1 MRLRRLQIDRLPG
14 IRPGFTL
21 DDFTAGVNVVVG
33 PNASGKSSLL
43 RALRAALYRDEQ
55 RHEGVHVEAT
65 FDDGDA
71 GGTLTAARIGDDLHW
86 QRDGVR
92 IEAPPLPEPRF
103 LACYTLGVED
113 LLDEDHGTDTEIAA
127 RLARELAGGYDLRAV
142 RESPPFRLKQTHGR
156 TESNKLTEADK
167 ALRQR
172 VQAQQQLQRDEAR
185 LETLR
190 QQKAEAERAGREAD
204 LHQRAL
210 DLLERRRQRRALEEQ
225 LEHFP
230 AGMDQL
236 RGDEQDTLKELRE
249 QLERQQTERRNAAD
263 QHTQAE
269 TTLRDSGLADAQLD
283 EGALADYRPALN
295 RLREIESRLEQKQSE
310 LAQAEATL
318 RQAVEALGG
327 EAQLPVQL
335 DPATVRE
342 VEQALEEK
350 RDENAVLRQ
359 LNYEL
364 QKLPFGDAPDPDPQR
379 LRSARDELLRWL
391 AAPRTPAWTATRVTA
406 ALALFGAGIA
416 ATAVAAHALHD
427 GLLALL
433 LPLAWGGYILIFRT
447 GECTARRRE
456 AEQRFAES
464 GQPEPEEWSRG
475 PVEDQLHALDGSVIH
490 AEHEADGIKRR
501 AEVTRELSSRR
512 ETLAEVDQRLDTIA
526 RQVGHDPNLLDTS
539 LQRWLRLVADHDQ
552 ARRNTDS
559 LRAER
564 DRLAT
569 EAERLRRELLAFLS
583 CHHESPGN
591 EQPDAES
598 LSARVERLAA
608 RLRQRDQALQDRDR
622 SDRDI
627 RRLDQDIERTRKRI
641 SDVFERAGLTP
652 DDDNT
657 LRQRMERLADW
668 KELRQALHD
677 TRRREAD
684 REQELRERDDLL
696 QAIENHDEDALHT
709 RHDLLREQADGLE
722 DLIREIT
729 RIESE
734 IERAGHERALETARA
749 EYQQARDRLND
760 RLDEALYAEAG
771 QFLLERVEAEHEQ
784 AVQPAALRQARE
796 WFKRFTHYQYE
807 LVFATDGD
815 TRFAARETASG
826 EHRRL
831 SELSSGTRMQL
842 LLAVRIAFA
851 LSAERGTTRLPL
863 ILDEAL
869 TTADPERFRAVAE
882 SLTLLARED
891 GRQVFYLT
899 AQPDDA
905 RYWAEHDPEVHCIDL
920 AERRGRERAIDA
932 PEAVTPIERPA
943 VPEPGEQ
950 TPEEYAVA
958 VGVPPIDPWSE
969 PEGIHAFFLLRDDLP
984 LLQRLLEAG
993 VHRAGQIETLLS
1005 SDAAD
1010 TLLSADQR
1018 TWLRGRIE
1026 GTKAW
1031 IHAWRHGRGRPVD
1044 RAALEASGA
1053 VSDTFIDRVAAL
1065 NDHVGGDGQTLIDR
1079 LAASEVPRFYT
1090 DKREQLET
1098 WLLDNGYIS
1107 SQTTLESH
1115 ERELRVVSAMRAWVT
1130 DGETVNSHARTLVQ
1144 SLEGG
1149 LQS

>member
-1 MRLRRLQIDRLPG
+1 VRLRRLQIDRLPG
-14 IRPGFTL
+14 IRPGFSL
-21 DDFTAGVNVVVG
+21 DDFTPGVNVVVG

-65 FDDGDA
+65 FDDDA

-92 IEAPPLPEPRF
+92 IEAPPLPEHRF
-103 LACYTLGVED
+103 VSCYTLGVED
-113 LLDEDHGTDTEIAA
+113 LLDDDHGTDTEIAA
-127 RLARELAGGYDLRAV
+127 RLARELAGGYDLRSV
-142 RESPPFRLKQTHGR
+142 RESPPFRLKSTHGR
-156 TESNKLTEADK
+156 KESNDLTDADRT
-167 ALRQR
+167 LRKR
-172 VQAQQQLQRDEAR
+172 IHAQQELQRDEAR

-190 QQKAEAERAGREAD
+190 QEKAEAERAGREAD

-210 DLLERRRQRRALEEQ
+210 DLLEQRRQRRALEER
-225 LEHFP
+225 LNDFP
-230 AGMDQL
+230 TGMDRL
-236 RGDEQDTLKELRE
+236 RGDEQDTLKDLRD
-249 QLERQQTERRNAAD
+249 QLERQETERRNAAD
-263 QHTQAE
+263 QQAQAE
-269 TTLRDSGLADAQLD
+269 AARRESGLADAELD
-283 EGALADYRPALN
+283 EGALADHRPTLN
-295 RLREIESRLEQKQSE
+295 RLRDVEGRLEQKKSEVEQSK
-310 LAQAEATL
+310 ATL
-318 RQAVEALGG
+318 RQAIETLGG
-327 EAQLPVQL
+327 EPGQPVQL
-335 DPATVRE
+335 DPATVGE
-342 VEQALEEK
+342 VEKALDEK
-350 RDENAVLRQ
+350 RELDAALRHLNHELGQ
-359 LNYEL
+359 LPSGE
-364 QKLPFGDAPDPDPQR
+364 APDPDPKH
-379 LRSARDELLRWL
+379 LRSARGELLRWL

-406 ALALFGAGIA
+406 ALALFGGGIA
-416 ATAVAAHALHD
+416 GTAVAAHALHQ
-427 GLLALL
+427 GLLGLL

-447 GECTARRRE
+447 GEGAARRRE

-464 GQPEPEEWSRG
+464 GQPEPEDWSRD
-475 PVEDQLHALDGSVIH
+475 PVEARLDALDGSVIE
-490 AEHEADGIKRR
+490 AEHEAEGIKRR
-501 AEVTRELSSRR
+501 IAVTRELSARR
-512 ETLAEVDQRLDTIA
+512 EALAGVDERLRAIA
-526 RQVGHDPNLLDTS
+526 KNVGHDPGLLDAS

-559 LRAER
+559 LRAEH

-569 EAERLRRELLAFLS
+569 EADRLRRELLAFLAR
-583 CHHESPGN
+583 HDETPGN

-598 LSARVERLAA
+598 LSARVDRLAA

-622 SDRDI
+622 SKTDI
-627 RRLDQDIERTRKRI
+627 QRLDQDIERTRKKI
-641 SDVFERAGLTP
+641 SDLFEHAGLTP
-652 DDDNT
+652 DDDNA
-657 LRQRMERLADW
+657 LRQRMDRLADW
-668 KELRQALHD
+668 QGLNQELHD
-677 TRRREAD
+677 ARRREAD
-684 REQELRERDDLL
+684 LGQELGERDDLV
-696 QAIENHDEDALHT
+696 QQVDNDDKEALRSRLT
-709 RHDLLREQADGLE
+709 TLREQAESFEGLVQQ
-722 DLIREIT
+722 IRD
-729 RIESE
+729 IEGAL
-734 IERAGHERALETARA
+734 ERAGHERALEAARA
-749 EYQQARDRLND
+749 EYQQARDNLND

-905 RYWAEHDPEVHCIDL
+905 RYWAEHDSNVHCIDL

-932 PEAVTPIERPA
+932 PESLTPIEKPA
-943 VPEPGEQ
+943 IPEPGGQ
-950 TPEEYAVA
+950 SPEEYAVA
-958 VGVPPIDPWSE
+958 IGVPPIDPWSE

-984 LLQRLLEAG
+984 LLQSMLEAS
-993 VHRAGQIETLLS
+993 VHRVGQIETLLA

-1010 TLLSADQR
+1010 TLLSPDQR

-1053 VSDTFIDRVAAL
+1053 VSGTFIDRVAAL
-1065 NDHVGGDGQTLIDR
+1065 NERVGRDGQTLIDQ
-1079 LAASEVPRFYT
+1079 LAAGEVARFQT
-1090 DKREQLET
+1090 DKREELQT

-1130 DGETVNSHARTLVQ
+1130 DEETVNSHARTLVQ